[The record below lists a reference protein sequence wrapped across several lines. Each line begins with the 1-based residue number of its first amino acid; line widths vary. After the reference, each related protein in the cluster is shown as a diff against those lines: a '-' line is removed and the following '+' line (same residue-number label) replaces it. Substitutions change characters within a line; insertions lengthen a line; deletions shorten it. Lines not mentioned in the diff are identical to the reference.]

1 MSFISELKKI
11 DKKDILMVGGKGA
24 SLGEMTHSGFKV
36 PLGFVILTSAFERFL
51 KESNVELAIIKIWKK
66 IDFQDLASINRSSK
80 SIKKII
86 EKVDI
91 PNEIEKEIWNAFK
104 KLKTKFVAVRSSAT
118 VEDSKLDS
126 WAGELETY
134 LNTTSKDLIKNI
146 KKCWASLYTS
156 RAMIYRFK
164 RNLNKQSISVAVI
177 VQKMI
182 QSEVSGVCF
191 TTNPVTKDRNQM
203 IIESIWGL
211 GEMLVSG
218 QITPDAY
225 EIDKLGMRILRINK
239 NIQNR
244 MLIKSGLGNKIAI
257 VSKNKKERQ
266 KLSEKQI
273 KELAKI
279 CCQIERYYG
288 KPQDIE
294 WALEKGKFYIVQS
307 RPITTL

>member
-126 WAGELETY
+126 
-134 LNTTSKDLIKNI
+134 
-146 KKCWASLYTS
+146 
-156 RAMIYRFK
+156 
-164 RNLNKQSISVAVI
+164 
-177 VQKMI
+177 
-182 QSEVSGVCF
+182 
-191 TTNPVTKDRNQM
+191 
-203 IIESIWGL
+203 
-211 GEMLVSG
+211 
-218 QITPDAY
+218 
-225 EIDKLGMRILRINK
+225 
-239 NIQNR
+239 
-244 MLIKSGLGNKIAI
+244 
-257 VSKNKKERQ
+257 
-266 KLSEKQI
+266 
-273 KELAKI
+273 
-279 CCQIERYYG
+279 
-288 KPQDIE
+288 
-294 WALEKGKFYIVQS
+294 
-307 RPITTL
+307 